1 MEKIILTTKLALKIT
16 RSTKEKIMKK
26 ILFGLAI
33 TMSIQG
39 MAIEPIKEERGIAC
53 RVVLEKDEYMNT
65 PVGNVI
71 KMELMKEILDQ
82 AIDADYIYFIYE

>member
-1 MEKIILTTKLALKIT
+1 
-16 RSTKEKIMKK
+16 MKK